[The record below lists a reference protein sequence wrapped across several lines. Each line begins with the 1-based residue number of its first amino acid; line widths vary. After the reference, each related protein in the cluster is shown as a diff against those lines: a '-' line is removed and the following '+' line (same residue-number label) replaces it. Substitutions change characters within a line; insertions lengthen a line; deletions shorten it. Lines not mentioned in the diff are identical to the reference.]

1 MKDMSTNI
9 RLLLEIVKPT
19 SGAAA
24 VDNFNCGGIC
34 NVNDDQVVDDDA
46 DHQSSTPAKSDVVT
60 RHNDKPPVTNAE
72 MYAWD
77 VSENDRSEE
86 DGSDRRDDQEQQS
99 SAAHPDYSEY
109 ARDCEGS
116 NQRQDPDPEENSF
129 VKEVNSA
136 DVEDEGC
143 LFGEFGFGQFIGDL
157 FSSLNPIRLVNLRDE
172 LKRAKESNAKLE
184 WELKTQLLRL
194 RQEREAMESK
204 LRHEIDNE
212 ILQTEALHSYFEALQ
227 EDDQASTEEAAPTQT
242 TSTPISDIP
251 TNTPKKQQKE
261 RHQSKDVVKPVS
273 STICVLSSTTDST
286 VDFPEADV
294 LFSVDRT
301 NE

>member
-9 RLLLEIVKPT
+9 GLLLEIVKPT

-34 NVNDDQVVDDDA
+34 NVKDDQVDDA
-46 DHQSSTPAKSDVVT
+46 DHHSSTSVAKSEVVT
-60 RHNDKPPVTNAE
+60 RHNDKPGTKAE

-77 VSENDRSEE
+77 VSSENDRSKE
-86 DGSDRRDDQEQQS
+86 DSSERRDDQERQS

-116 NQRQDPDPEENSF
+116 NQRQDPEENSF
-129 VKEVNSA
+129 IKEVNSA

-157 FSSLNPIRLVNLRDE
+157 FSSLNPFRLVNLRDE
-172 LKRAKESNAKLE
+172 LKKAKESNAKLE

-212 ILQTEALHSYFEALQ
+212 ISQTEALHSYFEALQ

-242 TSTPISDIP
+242 STPISDIP
-251 TNTPKKQQKE
+251 TNTPKKHQKE
-261 RHQSKDVVKPVS
+261 RHPSKDVVKPVS
-273 STICVLSSTTDST
+273 STIGVLSSTTDST

-301 NE
+301 DE

>member
-1 MKDMSTNI
+1 MSTNI
-9 RLLLEIVKPT
+9 GLLLEIVKPT

-34 NVNDDQVVDDDA
+34 NVKDDQVDDA
-46 DHQSSTPAKSDVVT
+46 DHHSSTSVAKSEVVT
-60 RHNDKPPVTNAE
+60 RHNDKPGTKAE

-77 VSENDRSEE
+77 VSSENDRSKEAT
-86 DGSDRRDDQEQQS
+86 SDRRDDQERQS
-99 SAAHPDYSEY
+99 SAAHPDYSGY

-116 NQRQDPDPEENSF
+116 NQRQDPEENSF
-129 VKEVNSA
+129 IKEVNSA

-157 FSSLNPIRLVNLRDE
+157 FSSLNPFRLVNLRDE
-172 LKRAKESNAKLE
+172 LKKAKESNAKLE

-212 ILQTEALHSYFEALQ
+212 ISQTEALHSYFDALQ

-242 TSTPISDIP
+242 STPISDIP
-251 TNTPKKQQKE
+251 TNKPKKHQKE

-273 STICVLSSTTDST
+273 STIGVLSSTTDST
-286 VDFPEADV
+286 EDFPEADV

-301 NE
+301 DE

>member
-1 MKDMSTNI
+1 MSTNI
-9 RLLLEIVKPT
+9 GLLLEIVRPT

-24 VDNFNCGGIC
+24 VDNFNCGSIC
-34 NVNDDQVVDDDA
+34 NVNDDEQVNDA
-46 DHQSSTPAKSDVVT
+46 NHQSSTPANTPAKSEVVT
-60 RHNDKPPVTNAE
+60 RHNIKPGKNAE

-77 VSENDRSEE
+77 ASETDISEG
-86 DGSDRRDDQEQQS
+86 DSSDRRDDQERQS

-116 NQRQDPDPEENSF
+116 NQRQDPDPEDSF
-129 VKEVNSA
+129 VKEVNSV

-143 LFGEFGFGQFIGDL
+143 LYGEFGFGQFIGDL
-157 FSSLNPIRLVNLRDE
+157 FSSLNPIRLVNIRDE
-172 LKRAKESNAKLE
+172 LKKAKESNAKLE

-204 LRHEIDNE
+204 LRNEIDNE
-212 ILQTEALHSYFEALQ
+212 ILQTEALQSYFEALQ
-227 EDDQASTEEAAPTQT
+227 EDDQASIEEVAPSTQ

-251 TNTPKKQQKE
+251 TNKPKVQQKE

-273 STICVLSSTTDST
+273 STIGVLSSTTDSI
-286 VDFPEADV
+286 VDFPETDV

-301 NE
+301 DE